1 MILHQQCQGILWIN
15 MLEVNNWNYG
25 CRKIFFSTYSKKKF
39 SMILLNSICEQMNE
53 IIDEL
58 NEALVAKVWKEM

>member
-1 MILHQQCQGILWIN
+1 
-15 MLEVNNWNYG
+15 
-25 CRKIFFSTYSKKKF
+25 
-39 SMILLNSICEQMNE
+39 MILLNSICEQMNE